1 MHSNID
7 CMIAEV
13 TDKEGLEQIEKLACL
28 TWHEHYGKLLAHGQ
42 IDYMLKRFLTVD
54 AMARQMEHDNYTYYL
69 IEDDN
74 TSLPIGFMALQES
87 PGALF
92 LSKIYLLK
100 EFRGKG
106 YGSQGFDFA
115 NKMAEEKGAEKVWL
129 TVNKHNTG
137 SYEIYLKRGY
147 KVVKEEVTDIGEGYV
162 MDDYIMEL
170 KLN

>member
-1 MHSNID
+1 
-7 CMIAEV
+7 MIVKVSERDAL
-13 TDKEGLEQIEKLACL
+13 KEIENLAAV
-28 TWHEHYGKLLAHGQ
+28 TWHEHYGKLLPSGQ
-42 IDYMLKRFLTVD
+42 IDFMLRKFLTVD
-54 AMARQMEHDNYTYYL
+54 AMARQMEHDNYSYYL
-69 IEDDN
+69 IKDDDN
-74 TSLPIGFMALQES
+74 TSVSIGFMALQES

-100 EFRGKG
+100 EFRGRG

-115 NKMAEEKGAEKVWL
+115 NKTAEEKGAGKVWL

-147 KVVKEEVTDIGEGYV
+147 KVVKEDVTDIGGGYV

-170 KLN
+170 RLN

>member
-1 MHSNID
+1 
-7 CMIAEV
+7 
-13 TDKEGLEQIEKLACL
+13 
-28 TWHEHYGKLLAHGQ
+28 
-42 IDYMLKRFLTVD
+42 
-54 AMARQMEHDNYTYYL
+54 MEHDNYSYYL
-69 IEDDN
+69 IKDDD
-74 TSLPIGFMALQES
+74 TSVSIGFMALQES

-100 EFRGKG
+100 EFRGRG

-115 NKMAEEKGAEKVWL
+115 NKTAEEKGAGKVWL

-147 KVVKEEVTDIGEGYV
+147 KVVKEDVTDIGGGYV

-170 KLN
+170 RLN

>member
-1 MHSNID
+1 
-7 CMIAEV
+7 MIVKVSERDALR
-13 TDKEGLEQIEKLACL
+13 KIENLATV
-28 TWHEHYGKLLAHGQ
+28 TWHEHYGKLLTYGQ
-42 IDYMLKRFLTVD
+42 IEYMLKKFLTVD

-69 IEDDN
+69 ITDDS
-74 TSLPIGFMALQES
+74 TSAPIGFMALQES
-87 PGALF
+87 PGSLF

-115 NKMAEEKGAEKVWL
+115 NKIAEEKGVEKVWL

>member
-1 MHSNID
+1 
-7 CMIAEV
+7 MIVKVSERD
-13 TDKEGLEQIEKLACL
+13 TLREIENLAAT
-28 TWHEHYGKLLAHGQ
+28 TWYEHYGKLLTHGQ
-42 IDYMLKRFLTVD
+42 IEYMLKRFLTVD

-69 IEDDN
+69 IKDDS
-74 TSLPIGFMALQES
+74 TSAPIGFMALQES

-106 YGSQGFDFA
+106 YGSQGLDFA

-147 KVVKEEVTDIGEGYV
+147 RVVKEEVTDIGEGYV